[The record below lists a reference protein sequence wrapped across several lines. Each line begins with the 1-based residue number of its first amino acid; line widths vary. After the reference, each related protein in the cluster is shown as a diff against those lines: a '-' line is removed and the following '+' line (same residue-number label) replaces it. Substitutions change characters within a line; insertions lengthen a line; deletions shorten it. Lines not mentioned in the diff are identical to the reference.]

1 MNRWGKKWILRG
13 MSKEGLL
20 RPARGLFLRRKTLV
34 LMYHEVLEDDREIE
48 AWTVVKE
55 TEFRRQMEYLKRNFQ
70 VIGLPEALQLMLDPG
85 PVQGNHAVVTFDDG
99 YSGNRRVAFPIL
111 ESLGIPASIFVA
123 TGAVENQALYW
134 YDRVILEFQDSSV
147 GVQLDLEP
155 MRLNKYTFP
164 KGMAGENRWEQIR
177 KLLED
182 LKALPPDD
190 REKAV
195 AGIQEQ
201 TGSDGGSSSRDL
213 APLSYAEIRELA
225 ESRLITFGAHSHSHE
240 ILVQIG
246 PEEIRKSIGQ
256 SRELLGKWTERK
268 IRHFSYP
275 NGNYNAEV
283 MAMVKGEGFEC
294 ALTTESRPWALR
306 DSAYSIPRIGIGRY
320 DGVEIF
326 KAKVSGIVG

>member
-1 MNRWGKKWILRG
+1 M
-13 MSKEGLL
+13 
-20 RPARGLFLRRKTLV
+20 RRKTLV

-48 AWTVVKE
+48 AWAVVKK

-99 YSGNRRVAFPIL
+99 YSGNKRVAFPIL
-111 ESLGIPASIFVA
+111 ESFGIPASIFVA

-134 YDRVILEFQDSSV
+134 YDKVILEFQDSSV

-155 MRLNKYTFP
+155 MGLNKYSFP
-164 KGMAGENRWEQIR
+164 KGMAGEKRWEKIR

-182 LKALPPDD
+182 LKAIPPDD

-201 TGSDGGSSSRDL
+201 MGSNGSPSSRDL
-213 APLSYAEIRELA
+213 APLSDDEVGELA
-225 ESRLITFGAHSHSHE
+225 GSELISFGAHSHSHE

-246 PEEIRKSIGQ
+246 PEEIKKSIGQ
-256 SRELLGKWTERK
+256 SRELLGKWTGRK
-268 IRHFSYP
+268 IRYFSYP
-275 NGNYNAEV
+275 NGNYNAEI
-283 MAMVKGEGFEC
+283 MAIVKQEGFEC
-294 ALTTESRPWALR
+294 GLTTESRPWALQ
-306 DSAYSIPRIGIGRY
+306 DSAFSIPRIGIGRY